1 MFHWSMSH
9 WCNKKEQQINQKW
22 RNLCNSSLTNNLVLI
37 GEEDEDKST
46 KDKSVGAMSDSNN
59 LHIKQIIIVYV
70 ML

>member
-1 MFHWSMSH
+1 MSH

-22 RNLCNSSLTNNLVLI
+22 RNFCNSSLTNNLVLI